1 MRPGLLASNTAI
13 LPPGPTTS
21 HQLRLK
27 VFVKLVHIFSM
38 VFSLPVSGTAILSG
52 LTLKKF
58 DSAGI
63 ARLKFF
69 KFSNFPF
76 KITSPFKCLNFE
88 TRTNLEVG
96 LLDEVVGGDRR
107 CTGSG
112 ASKLF
117 CFCLKILLAKALLL
131 GSSLV
136 SFTTSSLLFSFDS

>member
-1 MRPGLLASNTAI
+1 M
-13 LPPGPTTS
+13 
-21 HQLRLK
+21 
-27 VFVKLVHIFSM
+27 
-38 VFSLPVSGTAILSG
+38 SGTAILSG

-58 DSAGI
+58 DSAGM

-76 KITSPFKCLNFE
+76 KMTSPFKCLNFE

-107 CTGSG
+107 ITGSG

-117 CFCLKILLAKALLL
+117 CLKILLANALLL